1 MCGLTT
7 FFRRSEMAKIKNQL
21 KSKLSSNVF
30 NKNFVYI
37 YTNQEANDLMNK
49 ANWNFIGDIIDEFAV
64 LIADYGIDDAI
75 DIYRSTYRNELL
87 GEGDC
92 TFSTEVALS
101 LLGTYL
107 SEQFSFENV
116 N

>member
-1 MCGLTT
+1 
-7 FFRRSEMAKIKNQL
+7 MAKIKNEL

-37 YTNQEANDLMNK
+37 YTNQEAESLMKN
-49 ANWNFIGDIIDEFAV
+49 ANWHFIGDIIDEFAV

-75 DIYRSTYRNELL
+75 DIYRTTYRSELL
-87 GEGDC
+87 SEGGC
-92 TFSTEVALS
+92 TLSTEVALS
-101 LLGTYL
+101 LLGTHL
-107 SEQFSFENV
+107 SEQLSFENV